1 MAPPGINVLGQRFII
16 DLRTKHMV
24 RKSPGANARARC
36 IAKEARG
43 KNLDARKEVFA
54 SKCKGTKGS

>member
-1 MAPPGINVLGQRFII
+1 MPAPGINVLGQRFII

-36 IAKEARG
+36 IAKAARG
-43 KNLDARKEVFA
+43 LKLEERKEVFA
-54 SKCKGTKGS
+54 TKCKKETGS